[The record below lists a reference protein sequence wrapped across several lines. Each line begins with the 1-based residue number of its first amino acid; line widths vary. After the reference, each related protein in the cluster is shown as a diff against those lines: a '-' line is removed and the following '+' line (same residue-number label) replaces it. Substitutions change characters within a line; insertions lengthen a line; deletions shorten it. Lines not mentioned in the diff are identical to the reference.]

1 MKTFFKCITA
11 VGIYLFAGM
20 AVNAQDSLFVEEPD
34 SIFFEERRNYLGVN
48 VSPLFAS
55 AFGKENNNT
64 KISLIYK
71 RNKGFKNIRFS
82 ANYLTLAN
90 RTSFYSF
97 RTIGSTDTS
106 ITNRYY
112 ESDYRTGDIRIGFEE
127 IKGGGAARF
136 HIGADVILGY
146 GQFYSEYRHN
156 ELLLDSVGV
165 YRIQEDVE
173 PYYVGSHSS
182 DYFITGLD
190 VSFGFDWFL
199 DEVFLITLQLTPQF
213 NYYVAISEKLAD
225 QFSQYRPIQNFVDF
239 DLGYV
244 DIMLIYKF

>member
-1 MKTFFKCITA
+1 MIKSFKYSIILM
-11 VGIYLFAGM
+11 IYLFSIG
-20 AVNAQDSLFVEEPD
+20 VVSAQDSLFVEESD

-55 AFGKENNNT
+55 AFGKENKNS

-71 RNKGFKNIRFS
+71 RNKGFKNLRIS

-90 RTSFYSF
+90 RTSYYSF
-97 RTIGSTDTS
+97 RTIGSSDSS

-112 ESDYRTGDIRIGFEE
+112 ESDYKTGDIRIGFEE

-156 ELLLDSVGV
+156 ELIIDSTGV
-165 YRIQEDVE
+165 YKFQDDVE
-173 PYYVGSHSS
+173 PSYTGSHSS

-199 DEVFLITLQLTPQF
+199 DDVFMVTLQLTPQF
-213 NYYVAISEKLAD
+213 NYYLAISEKLSD
-225 QFSQYRPIQNFVDF
+225 QFTQYRPIQNFVDF